1 MAVLRHCPKQ
11 STMPFMW
18 PQKNVGVPGPGVEG
32 EEEVVVKKGVCH
44 ITQLNKVL
52 TEGTAKQV
60 DKTEEKYCV
69 SVIAQAECEGKQEF
83 SPTCSE
89 GGFIRCL
96 RPQSDHNN
104 VANFSARGASACRG
118 EGPGRR
124 HTRRRHK
131 KRRKW
136 ERRRGERERECSS
149 IPEQESCP
157 PAPIQAQQEDDSEYS
172 SFCSSRSNNS
182 NNNCAPQSSGVQET
196 EVPGLPT
203 IEPGVPVRD
212 TEESYRGGPFLE
224 PWLLLPGVPFTNP
237 LLHSLKLSSDGDCYP
252 RSSSPKESLQGQDL
266 AVQALRG
273 SVSQEEAK
281 HLGPFFQQVKSEA
294 CSEEEE
300 WESGGCNE
308 GVLLNENLKPVNYEY
323 KEGHEYTVCS
333 HIQNG
338 AFGEVYCVK
347 DNSTGFQCAA
357 KRIPLDRFRSE
368 EVSSWSA
375 LNSSRIV
382 QLYGAVREDAF
393 VTLFMELKKGGSL
406 AQLIRESG
414 RLPQDR
420 ALFYQEQV
428 LEALEHLHSR
438 RVLHRDV
445 KADNV
450 LLSQD
455 GEKAFLCDFG
465 HSEKLGLD
473 GKSQVPPTGAGL
485 QGTET
490 HMAPEVVLGEGCSSQ
505 ADVWSSCCMMLHM
518 LNGCHPWTRYYNHPL
533 CLKIPLDRF
542 RSEEVSSWS
551 ALNSSRIVQLY
562 GAVREDAFVTLF
574 MELKKADNVLL
585 SQDGEKAFLCDFGH
599 SEKLGLDGK
608 SQVPPTGAGLQGTE
622 THMAPEV
629 VLGEG
634 CSSQADVWSSCC
646 MMLHMLNGCHPW
658 TRYYNH
664 PLCLK
669 IANEPPPIKE
679 IPATCNPCTADV
691 IKMGLEKDPIK
702 RALAAEL
709 RAKVKEALKQV
720 GGLRSPLKGPYQEP
734 ANFEPIT
741 EKPGSSESQ
750 APPSGELGPA
760 PLQDEALALEEKPE
774 LEWVS
779 PWRKVAEG
787 EEFVSESPRPL
798 SSLTP
803 TPLLLQKLSRQERNA
818 SVSEQEL
825 QQLERDFFL
834 SSLSQPHSPELQE
847 QLLSCLSSE
856 CYSHWDPGDK
866 DSGKG
871 CLSLRDDL
879 SSGIFSFNSQPDGH
893 SFSIES
899 WLGPCSGQPSCFN
912 GGSLAQLIRES
923 GRLPQDRA
931 LFYQEQVLEALE
943 HLHSRRVLHRDVKA
957 DNVLLSQDG
966 EKAFLCDFGHSEKLG
981 LDGKSQVP
989 PTADNVLLSQDGE
1002 KAFLCD
1008 FGHSEKLGLDG
1019 KSQVPPTGAGL
1030 QGTETHM
1037 APEVVLGEG
1046 CSSQADVWSS
1056 CCMMLHMLNGC
1067 HPWTRYYNHPLCLKI
1082 ANEPPPIKEIPATC
1096 NPCTADVIKMGLEK
1110 DPIKRALAAELR
1122 AKVKEALKQVG
1133 GLRSPL
1139 KGPYQEPANFEPI
1152 TEKPGSSESQ
1162 APPSGE
1168 LGPAPLQDEA
1178 LALEEKPELEW
1189 VSPWRK
1195 VAEGEEFVSESPR
1208 PLSSLTPTP
1217 LLLQKLSRQERNASV
1232 SEQEL
1237 QQLERDFF
1245 LSSLSQP
1252 HSPELQEQ
1260 LLSCLSSE
1268 CYSHWDPG
1276 DKDSGK
1282 GCLSLRD
1289 DLSSG
1294 IFSFNS
1300 QPDGHSFS
1308 IESWLGPCSGPPSC
1322 FNADN
1327 VLLSQDGEKAF
1338 LCDFGHSEKL
1348 GLDGKSQ
1355 VPPTGAGLQG
1365 TETHMAPEV
1374 VLGEG
1379 CSSQADV
1386 WSSCCM
1392 MLHMLNGCHPW
1403 TRYYNHPLCLKIAN
1417 EPPPIKEIP
1426 ATCNPCTADVIKM
1439 GLEKDPIKR
1448 ALAAELRAKVKEAL
1462 KQVGGLRSPLKGP
1475 YQEPAN
1481 FEPITEKPGSSESQ
1495 APPSGELGPA
1505 PLQDEAL
1512 ALEEKPEL
1520 EWVSPWRKVAEGEEF
1535 VSESPR
1541 PLSSLTPTPLL
1552 LQKLSRQERN
1562 ASVSEQELQQL
1573 ERDFFLSSLSQPHS
1587 PELQEQ
1593 LLSCL
1598 SSECYSHWDPG
1609 DKDSGKGSLS
1619 LRDDLSS
1626 GIFSFNS
1633 QPDGHSFSIESWLG
1647 PCSGPP
1653 SCFNGVDVHI
1663 QGFDGE
1669 WLRIREA
1676 PKVLL
1681 GRIATGISEQISE
1694 AAFSLVTVEGY
1705 PVSCDEE
1712 IPDSGIDLR
1721 CTPAPDCSLVW
1732 TWRVKKGQL
1741 EIRE

>member
-124 HTRRRHK
+124 RTRRRHK

-533 CLKIPLDRF
+533 CLKI
-542 RSEEVSSWS
+542 
-551 ALNSSRIVQLY
+551 
-562 GAVREDAFVTLF
+562 
-574 MELKKADNVLL
+574 
-585 SQDGEKAFLCDFGH
+585 
-599 SEKLGLDGK
+599 
-608 SQVPPTGAGLQGTE
+608 
-622 THMAPEV
+622 
-629 VLGEG
+629 
-634 CSSQADVWSSCC
+634 
-646 MMLHMLNGCHPW
+646 
-658 TRYYNH
+658 
-664 PLCLK
+664 
-669 IANEPPPIKE
+669 ANEPPPIKE

-787 EEFVSESPRPL
+787 EE
-798 SSLTP
+798 
-803 TPLLLQKLSRQERNA
+803 
-818 SVSEQEL
+818 
-825 QQLERDFFL
+825 
-834 SSLSQPHSPELQE
+834 
-847 QLLSCLSSE
+847 C
-856 CYSHWDPGDK
+856 
-866 DSGKG
+866 
-871 CLSLRDDL
+871 
-879 SSGIFSFNSQPDGH
+879 
-893 SFSIES
+893 
-899 WLGPCSGQPSCFN
+899 
-912 GGSLAQLIRES
+912 
-923 GRLPQDRA
+923 
-931 LFYQEQVLEALE
+931 
-943 HLHSRRVLHRDVKA
+943 
-957 DNVLLSQDG
+957 
-966 EKAFLCDFGHSEKLG
+966 
-981 LDGKSQVP
+981 
-989 PTADNVLLSQDGE
+989 
-1002 KAFLCD
+1002 
-1008 FGHSEKLGLDG
+1008 
-1019 KSQVPPTGAGL
+1019 
-1030 QGTETHM
+1030 
-1037 APEVVLGEG
+1037 
-1046 CSSQADVWSS
+1046 
-1056 CCMMLHMLNGC
+1056 
-1067 HPWTRYYNHPLCLKI
+1067 
-1082 ANEPPPIKEIPATC
+1082 
-1096 NPCTADVIKMGLEK
+1096 
-1110 DPIKRALAAELR
+1110 
-1122 AKVKEALKQVG
+1122 
-1133 GLRSPL
+1133 
-1139 KGPYQEPANFEPI
+1139 
-1152 TEKPGSSESQ
+1152 
-1162 APPSGE
+1162 
-1168 LGPAPLQDEA
+1168 
-1178 LALEEKPELEW
+1178 
-1189 VSPWRK
+1189 
-1195 VAEGEEFVSESPR
+1195 
-1208 PLSSLTPTP
+1208 
-1217 LLLQKLSRQERNASV
+1217 
-1232 SEQEL
+1232 
-1237 QQLERDFF
+1237 
-1245 LSSLSQP
+1245 
-1252 HSPELQEQ
+1252 
-1260 LLSCLSSE
+1260 
-1268 CYSHWDPG
+1268 
-1276 DKDSGK
+1276 
-1282 GCLSLRD
+1282 
-1289 DLSSG
+1289 
-1294 IFSFNS
+1294 
-1300 QPDGHSFS
+1300 
-1308 IESWLGPCSGPPSC
+1308 
-1322 FNADN
+1322 
-1327 VLLSQDGEKAF
+1327 
-1338 LCDFGHSEKL
+1338 
-1348 GLDGKSQ
+1348 
-1355 VPPTGAGLQG
+1355 
-1365 TETHMAPEV
+1365 
-1374 VLGEG
+1374 
-1379 CSSQADV
+1379 
-1386 WSSCCM
+1386 
-1392 MLHMLNGCHPW
+1392 
-1403 TRYYNHPLCLKIAN
+1403 
-1417 EPPPIKEIP
+1417 
-1426 ATCNPCTADVIKM
+1426 
-1439 GLEKDPIKR
+1439 
-1448 ALAAELRAKVKEAL
+1448 
-1462 KQVGGLRSPLKGP
+1462 
-1475 YQEPAN
+1475 
-1481 FEPITEKPGSSESQ
+1481 
-1495 APPSGELGPA
+1495 
-1505 PLQDEAL
+1505 
-1512 ALEEKPEL
+1512 
-1520 EWVSPWRKVAEGEEF
+1520 

>member
-1 MAVLRHCPKQ
+1 MAVLRHCPMQ

-124 HTRRRHK
+124 RTRRRHK

-157 PAPIQAQQEDDSEYS
+157 PAPIQAQ
-172 SFCSSRSNNS
+172 
-182 NNNCAPQSSGVQET
+182 
-196 EVPGLPT
+196 
-203 IEPGVPVRD
+203 
-212 TEESYRGGPFLE
+212 
-224 PWLLLPGVPFTNP
+224 
-237 LLHSLKLSSDGDCYP
+237 
-252 RSSSPKESLQGQDL
+252 
-266 AVQALRG
+266 
-273 SVSQEEAK
+273 
-281 HLGPFFQQVKSEA
+281 
-294 CSEEEE
+294 
-300 WESGGCNE
+300 
-308 GVLLNENLKPVNYEY
+308 NLKPVNYEY

-465 HSEKLGLD
+465 HSEKLGLN

-518 LNGCHPWTRYYNHPL
+518 LNGCHPWTRYY
-533 CLKIPLDRF
+533 
-542 RSEEVSSWS
+542 
-551 ALNSSRIVQLY
+551 
-562 GAVREDAFVTLF
+562 T
-574 MELKKADNVLL
+574 
-585 SQDGEKAFLCDFGH
+585 
-599 SEKLGLDGK
+599 
-608 SQVPPTGAGLQGTE
+608 
-622 THMAPEV
+622 
-629 VLGEG
+629 
-634 CSSQADVWSSCC
+634 
-646 MMLHMLNGCHPW
+646 
-658 TRYYNH
+658 H

-760 PLQDEALALEEKPE
+760 PLQDEALALEEKSE

-787 EEFVSESPRPL
+787 EE
-798 SSLTP
+798 
-803 TPLLLQKLSRQERNA
+803 
-818 SVSEQEL
+818 
-825 QQLERDFFL
+825 
-834 SSLSQPHSPELQE
+834 
-847 QLLSCLSSE
+847 C
-856 CYSHWDPGDK
+856 
-866 DSGKG
+866 
-871 CLSLRDDL
+871 
-879 SSGIFSFNSQPDGH
+879 
-893 SFSIES
+893 
-899 WLGPCSGQPSCFN
+899 
-912 GGSLAQLIRES
+912 
-923 GRLPQDRA
+923 
-931 LFYQEQVLEALE
+931 
-943 HLHSRRVLHRDVKA
+943 
-957 DNVLLSQDG
+957 
-966 EKAFLCDFGHSEKLG
+966 
-981 LDGKSQVP
+981 
-989 PTADNVLLSQDGE
+989 
-1002 KAFLCD
+1002 
-1008 FGHSEKLGLDG
+1008 
-1019 KSQVPPTGAGL
+1019 
-1030 QGTETHM
+1030 
-1037 APEVVLGEG
+1037 
-1046 CSSQADVWSS
+1046 
-1056 CCMMLHMLNGC
+1056 
-1067 HPWTRYYNHPLCLKI
+1067 
-1082 ANEPPPIKEIPATC
+1082 
-1096 NPCTADVIKMGLEK
+1096 
-1110 DPIKRALAAELR
+1110 
-1122 AKVKEALKQVG
+1122 
-1133 GLRSPL
+1133 
-1139 KGPYQEPANFEPI
+1139 
-1152 TEKPGSSESQ
+1152 
-1162 APPSGE
+1162 
-1168 LGPAPLQDEA
+1168 
-1178 LALEEKPELEW
+1178 
-1189 VSPWRK
+1189 
-1195 VAEGEEFVSESPR
+1195 
-1208 PLSSLTPTP
+1208 
-1217 LLLQKLSRQERNASV
+1217 
-1232 SEQEL
+1232 
-1237 QQLERDFF
+1237 
-1245 LSSLSQP
+1245 
-1252 HSPELQEQ
+1252 
-1260 LLSCLSSE
+1260 
-1268 CYSHWDPG
+1268 
-1276 DKDSGK
+1276 
-1282 GCLSLRD
+1282 
-1289 DLSSG
+1289 
-1294 IFSFNS
+1294 
-1300 QPDGHSFS
+1300 
-1308 IESWLGPCSGPPSC
+1308 
-1322 FNADN
+1322 
-1327 VLLSQDGEKAF
+1327 
-1338 LCDFGHSEKL
+1338 
-1348 GLDGKSQ
+1348 
-1355 VPPTGAGLQG
+1355 
-1365 TETHMAPEV
+1365 
-1374 VLGEG
+1374 
-1379 CSSQADV
+1379 
-1386 WSSCCM
+1386 
-1392 MLHMLNGCHPW
+1392 
-1403 TRYYNHPLCLKIAN
+1403 
-1417 EPPPIKEIP
+1417 
-1426 ATCNPCTADVIKM
+1426 
-1439 GLEKDPIKR
+1439 
-1448 ALAAELRAKVKEAL
+1448 
-1462 KQVGGLRSPLKGP
+1462 
-1475 YQEPAN
+1475 
-1481 FEPITEKPGSSESQ
+1481 
-1495 APPSGELGPA
+1495 
-1505 PLQDEAL
+1505 
-1512 ALEEKPEL
+1512 
-1520 EWVSPWRKVAEGEEF
+1520 